1 MAGSSNDHAAA
12 NRAFFDD
19 LASKYDIHA
28 WQKQLSLQVTTF
40 IQENMDFVALTTHS
54 KPKTLLDYACGTGVI
69 SCALGPYV
77 DSILGIDLSPKMVE
91 RYNQLAATSPVP
103 SMRKAR
109 AVEGNLLVDPEP
121 STELNTPDFFN
132 FDVAAIGLG
141 LHHFPDPEKAIERL
155 AQRLGKGGVLLLVDF
170 VEEDRPWEPS
180 HADHTIHKHGF
191 SEMELKGLMEKHG
204 LGGFG
209 WKELPERLELRLHE
223 DKPFIKRGFLARAE
237 KI

>member
-1 MAGSSNDHAAA
+1 MADSSNDHTAA

-19 LASKYDIHA
+19 LAAKYDIHL
-28 WQKQLSLQVTTF
+28 WQKQMSLQITTF
-40 IQENMDFVALTTHS
+40 IQENMDFIDLPSHS
-54 KPKTLLDYACGTGVI
+54 KSKTLLDYACGTGMI

-91 RYNQLAATSPVP
+91 RYNQLATTSPIP

-109 AVEGNLLVDPEP
+109 AVEGNLLIDQEP
-121 STELNTPDFFN
+121 SADLNALDSFN

-141 LHHFPDPEKAIERL
+141 LHHFPDHEKAIERL
-155 AQRLGKGGVLLLVDF
+155 AQRLGKSGVLLIVDF
-170 VEEDRPWEPS
+170 VEEDQAWVPS

-209 WKELPERLELRLHE
+209 WKELPERLELRLQE
-223 DKPFIKRGFLARAE
+223 DKPFFKRGFLARAA
-237 KI
+237 KT